1 MNLLSVWFILS
12 WVTASRSVFAS
23 VLNTRAAEILADNW
37 LEWSTWTRCTESVY
51 CLQGSR
57 QRERQCQG
65 GKRCVGI
72 EEESEDCP
80 TESCL
85 GKHRVLLKMPVI
97 FCCIILLPVIL
108 YTLTF

>member
-1 MNLLSVWFILS
+1 MNLLSAWFILS
-12 WVTASRSVFAS
+12 WATASWSLFAS
-23 VLNTRAAEILADNW
+23 ALNTRAADILADNW
-37 LEWSTWTRCTESVY
+37 QEWSRWTRCTESLH

-85 GKHRVLLKMPVI
+85 GKHRGLLKLSVI
-97 FCCIILLPVIL
+97 FCYCIPFEAYGI
-108 YTLTF
+108 YK